1 MKEIAIIGPTASGKT
16 SLSIEIA
23 HKTNS
28 IILSVDSLSV
38 YKEIDIASAKPTLEE
53 RDGITH
59 FGIDEVNVDE
69 KYDVMEFIST
79 YERAKNFAKEKG
91 KNLVIVGGTGFYV
104 KTLKEGIS
112 QGINEEV
119 SLDVSIQ
126 ETHALL
132 SALDKEY
139 MKNIASNDTY
149 RIKKAY
155 SIYKISG
162 LVPSKYFK
170 QNPKV
175 PISPDLKIFEI
186 LWPREE
192 LKKRIALRSKIM
204 LNDGLID
211 EVIFLEKKYARE
223 ANAMNSIG
231 ILETLQ
237 YLDGKLTR
245 EELVNKISMNTAR
258 LAKRQVTFNKG
269 QFDENMHSNII
280 ENLNKVI
287 LKFF

>member
-16 SLSIEIA
+16 SLSIDIA

-38 YKEIDIASAKPTLEE
+38 YKEIDIASAKPTLKE
-53 RDGITH
+53 RDGIKH
-59 FGIDEVNVDE
+59 FGINEVNVDE
-69 KYDVMEFIST
+69 KYDVMEFIAT
-79 YERAKNFAKEKG
+79 YERAKAFAKENQ

-112 QGINEEV
+112 QGISEEV
-119 SLDVSIQ
+119 ELSASIQ

-132 SALDKEY
+132 SSIDKEY

-162 LVPSKYFK
+162 LAPSVYFK
-170 QNPKV
+170 ENPKV
-175 PISPDLKIFEI
+175 PISSDLKIFEI
-186 LWPREE
+186 LWPRDE
-192 LKKRIALRSKIM
+192 LRKRITLRSKIM
-204 LNDGLID
+204 LDDGLID
-211 EVIFLEKKYARE
+211 EVIRLEKKYSRE
-223 ANAMNSIG
+223 PNAMNSIG

-237 YLDGKLTR
+237 YLDGKLAKD
-245 EELVNKISMNTAR
+245 ELVDKISMNTAR

-269 QFDENMHSNII
+269 QFDESMHSNII

>member
-59 FGIDEVNVDE
+59 FGIDEVYVDE

-79 YERAKNFAKEKG
+79 YESAKNFAKEKG

-132 SALDKEY
+132 SSLDKEY
-139 MKNIASNDTY
+139 MKNIASNDMY

-162 LVPSKYFK
+162 LIPSKYFK

-175 PISPDLKIFEI
+175 PISPNLKIFEI

-245 EELVNKISMNTAR
+245 EELVNKISMNTAG